1 MGKVRLWIETALRD
15 VVLLL
20 HREAVPSATIK
31 RVSNRLA
38 ALQRDVVDLEHLRR
52 TKDSDG
58 VEATEICRGVMAS
71 VLAKVLEV
79 EIPERA
85 VRDLEMDARILQSK
99 IREMERERDA
109 ALRQVEE
116 ARKIEKRHSEA
127 HMYALHC
134 YFREVY
140 QLRQAIQHPSNAGF
154 AAGSPH
160 STHGPAS
167 AAPVSG
173 GGGGGTFFPPMGS
186 LMTEKSMGVSLLTS
200 VLGDNTTFNVNPSS
214 HRTSVATSGMKQ
226 LPIDISNPLDQS
238 GEGGPPSVTS
248 NASSSKTA
256 APPLLIPTRSMRFP
270 KQGNGPQVD
279 AETAAA
285 LLSVQQLYCTDAIF
299 DYETY
304 LDLQR
309 SDELGWEGKY
319 HQLKETYE
327 GFQQQVDRDKAAAL
341 KAHTDDIRRERD
353 KYEQLQLKLQQ
364 QIAKTKMIQ
373 LLVSAHARDYRQQL
387 SDLREQ
393 LNKSR
398 AGMLEAMRQLNIQ
411 VSSLSDYN
419 QVLVDFVKAASK
431 YMGEMTHSYFAT
443 GSGGN
448 NTVEE
453 LTRFRFQRSLVPA
466 PTDSVNQREAKL
478 YWRRHELSNVLFS
491 TIMEQRQVH
500 EERVTAMATA
510 QELKGVVVRLQNENA
525 ELLQNTGYAFAGVNR
540 LLDAAALE
548 AEQFV
553 NRFGA
558 SGTTGHLITS
568 STYNGVGDLVDRRP
582 TEAIDLPLT
591 IVAVPSAGP
600 SSASHLSRS
609 QIGAKNPTSIVTSS
623 LFLELPRSTAWL
635 AGRQWKGAV
644 APIMADYRRLE
655 NKEQNLN
662 DRDQDASSVSVL
674 HNTYLRP
681 KFNENEVE
689 SQFQNDRLFLHR
701 LFACARDPHYYMRDG
716 DRDVILTAWRR
727 HTHLVHERN
736 KSVFQ
741 RILVRSMHSTLTTFT
756 NDMVADI
763 VKRGILEMG
772 TAAMTRSDVLQWRE
786 SIEQL
791 REFNVRMD
799 FNHVEK
805 RQHAAKAIDANI
817 RHLFRTVERTV
828 VDQIRGIF
836 PPPKLRAHG
845 VPLNG
850 KDVPDSA
857 SDVLSNGGKN
867 GPGMVRT
874 KSGRFVKA
882 ELRRPTAGRLNASG
896 VFMQDSIDW
905 RSSGMDCAATQTDIS
920 GDVAAPVDRRAG
932 RAGARGGAGQ
942 DNRPSRIALMQTTGQ
957 FATISE
963 QDDEAS
969 EFFRVESLQPPRCI
983 AVPTSGGI
991 GVEHLNHMSIK
1002 LLTRTS
1008 LMTTI
1013 PSMRQA
1019 IEDTQQSLV
1028 AATSAPKGLH
1038 HTPMLTL
1045 RQASAG
1051 AARRPDTAGSVVS
1064 SGSRSAGRLP
1074 SATMMR
1080 GPLSGNH
1087 NLLVAPPTSPRVG
1100 SAANRPPAVARALSP
1115 TSPSPSSSARTS
1127 SASRRI
1133 GLVPPAVYSTLTAP
1147 TTTALPSPQKSSP

>member
-31 RVSNRLA
+31 RVSNRLSV
-38 ALQRDVVDLEHLRR
+38 LQRDVVDLEHLHR
-52 TKDSDG
+52 TKDVDG
-58 VEATEICRGVMAS
+58 VEATEICRGIMSS
-71 VLAKVLEV
+71 VVAKVLEV

-85 VRDLEMDARILQSK
+85 VRDLEMDARMLQSK
-99 IREMERERDA
+99 IREIERERDA

-140 QLRQAIQHPSNAGF
+140 QLRQAIQQPPSG
-154 AAGSPH
+154 GSP
-160 STHGPAS
+160 SSFHGLANGAFPATV
-167 AAPVSG
+167 AAV
-173 GGGGGTFFPPMGS
+173 MA
-186 LMTEKSMGVSLLTS
+186 ERSMGVSIMADSSTA
-200 VLGDNTTFNVNPSS
+200 PSP
-214 HRTSVATSGMKQ
+214 HRTSVATTAGVKQ
-226 LPIDISNPLDQS
+226 LPIDTSTPLDYS
-238 GEGGPPSVTS
+238 GEGGPPSLTS
-248 NASSSKTA
+248 TSSRHT
-256 APPLLIPTRSMRFP
+256 LLPTRSMRFP
-270 KQGNGPQVD
+270 KSNGPQID
-279 AETAAA
+279 AEALAA
-285 LLSVQQLYCTDAIF
+285 LNSVQQLYCTDAIF

-341 KAHTDDIRRERD
+341 KAHTDDIRREKDR
-353 KYEQLQLKLQQ
+353 YEHLSVKLQQ

-373 LLVSAHARDYRQQL
+373 LLVSASARDYRQQL
-387 SDLREQ
+387 NDLRDQ
-393 LNKSR
+393 LGKSR
-398 AGMLEAMRQLNIQ
+398 AGMLEAMRLLNIQ

-431 YMGEMTHSYFAT
+431 YMGEMTHSYLAT

-500 EERVTAMATA
+500 EERVAAIAAA

-525 ELLQNTGYAFAGVNR
+525 ELLGNTGYAFAGVNR

-558 SGTTGHLITS
+558 GHQTS
-568 STYNGVGDLVDRRP
+568 PSASYDGVGELMDTRP

-600 SSASHLSRS
+600 AGQASLSKS
-609 QIGAKNPTSIVTSS
+609 QTGSKQQSIMTSS

-635 AGRQWKGAV
+635 AGRQWKGAI
-644 APIMADYRRLE
+644 APVTSDYRRLE
-655 NKEQNLN
+655 NREQAMN
-662 DRDQDASSVSVL
+662 DRGHDPSHASVM

-681 KFNENEVE
+681 KINENEID
-689 SQFQNDRLFLHR
+689 SQFISDRLFLHR
-701 LFACARDPHYYMRDG
+701 LFACARDPNYYMRDG
-716 DRDVILTAWRR
+716 DREVILTAWRR

-741 RILVRSMHSTLTTFT
+741 RLLVRSMHATLTAFT
-756 NDMVADI
+756 SDMVADI

-772 TAAMTRSDVLQWRE
+772 TAAMTRTDVLQWRE

-791 REFNVRMD
+791 REFNIRMD
-799 FNHVEK
+799 VNHAEK

-817 RHLFRTVERTV
+817 RNLFRTVERTL

-836 PPPKLRAHG
+836 PPAKLRAHG
-845 VPLNG
+845 IPLNA
-850 KDVPDSA
+850 KDAADAAESA
-857 SDVLSNGGKN
+857 STGGKS

-874 KSGRFVKA
+874 KSGRFVKS
-882 ELRRPTAGRLNASG
+882 ELRRPTAQGRLNASG

-905 RSSGMDCAATQTDIS
+905 RSSGMDCAATQTDLS
-920 GDVAAPVDRRAG
+920 GDVAAPVDRRTG
-932 RAGARGGAGQ
+932 RGATRGAVQ
-942 DNRPSRIALMQTTGQ
+942 DTRPSRIALVQATGQ
-957 FATISE
+957 FATTAE
-963 QDDEAS
+963 QDDESS

-1002 LLTRTS
+1002 LLTRTT
-1008 LMTTI
+1008 LMTTM
-1013 PSMRQA
+1013 PSLKQA
-1019 IEDTQQSLV
+1019 IEDSQQSLV
-1028 AATSAPKGLH
+1028 AATSAPRGLH
-1038 HTPMLTL
+1038 HTPLMTL

-1051 AARRPDTAGSVVS
+1051 SARRPDTAGSVASSVS
-1064 SGSRSAGRLP
+1064 RTAGRHLSANPGSVQAPLP
-1074 SATMMR
+1074 GCLM
-1080 GPLSGNH
+1080 
-1087 NLLVAPPTSPRVG
+1087 VAPPLSARSG
-1100 SAANRPPAVARALSP
+1100 SAASRPPAVALSP
-1115 TSPSPSSSARTS
+1115 ASSSTRTS

-1133 GLVPPAVYSTLTAP
+1133 GLVPPPVYPALTAP
-1147 TTTALPSPQKSSP
+1147 SPVSPRSPQKPTQSSP